1 MSQSS
6 VHLLCTICLVLISYL
21 MGKKRGS
28 VVFAD
33 GGALLAI
40 ESGDC
45 VGRELDAAAY
55 VDSLNPQKPL

>member
-1 MSQSS
+1 
-6 VHLLCTICLVLISYL
+6 

-33 GGALLAI
+33 GRALLAI
-40 ESGDC
+40 ESGGC
-45 VGRELDAAAY
+45 VGRELDTAAY